1 MENLVAVENNEVV
14 VSSLQVAENFGKQHK
29 DVLESIRQILTAENS
44 AVNFFKGYSYL
55 KRGKQYPAYYMNR
68 DGFSLLVM
76 GFTGEKA
83 LDWKIKYINAFNNME
98 KELKE
103 KAKAQVEKTTM
114 YKIGEAIRDIGD
126 ATKEIMAVFKCK
138 EGMAQVT
145 AIDMAEEMYSV
156 NFTPLKRLVPAEPN
170 PSTLNPTQIGKRIG
184 KSAKQVNQ
192 LLATKGY
199 QVKDG
204 DTWVLT
210 DKGIEYGE
218 AKPYKRHGHS
228 GYQIVWN
235 EKVFNLM

>member
-1 MENLVAVENNEVV
+1 MVKDGVIYADSRE
-14 VSSLQVAENFGKQHK
+14 VAEMVDKRHSDLCRDIERYISIISENAKLRSQDFF
-29 DVLESIRQILTAENS
+29 LESNYKVVGNNKTYKCYLLTK
-44 AVNFFKGYSYL
+44 KGCDMVANKMS
-55 KRGKQYPAYYMNR
+55 
-68 DGFSLLVM
+68 
-76 GFTGEKA
+76 GEKGVLFTA
-83 LDWKIKYINAFNNME
+83 TYINKFYNME
-98 KELKE
+98 KELEE
-103 KAKAQVEKTTM
+103 KAKAQSV